1 LPLSTAYTAPL
12 AALAALLMVAPTA
25 ERPRPEG
32 WPARGIWPQQRQ
44 HCDDPQLSTTRSPR
58 EAAVMAGRGWTWTS
72 QRCGRYQYQ
81 KCLSC

>member
-44 HCDDPQLSTTRSPR
+44 HC
-58 EAAVMAGRGWTWTS
+58 
-72 QRCGRYQYQ
+72 
-81 KCLSC
+81 